1 MRFLESI
8 DLRRRLIFFA
18 SAVFLI
24 AIGCQSEPS
33 QTQTHTE
40 SHPEAGREE
49 SAKVGTPLIQEPGDG
64 REKEA
69 QSFTNDLSP
78 EKVASLL
85 REFLSRIEGYIELR
99 QRMEQ
104 EVMKPDAEATAEAIQ
119 DYQRRLAER
128 LIEARRGAS
137 QGDLFAEIQPWFRST
152 LNSTLTHTNKA
163 VLIENVE
170 ELGARQIEPEVN
182 IVYPKDHGLS
192 FVFPKLL
199 RVFPELPEDVQYR
212 FAGTS
217 LILLDR
223 DTLLILDYLPEAYE

>member
-1 MRFLESI
+1 MRFLESS

-33 QTQTHTE
+33 QTQSHTE
-40 SHPEAGREE
+40 SQPEAGRGE
-49 SAKVGTPLIQEPGDG
+49 SAKVGTQ

-78 EKVASLL
+78 GKVASLL
-85 REFLSRIEGYIELR
+85 REFRSRIEDYIELR

-104 EVMKPDAEATAEAIQ
+104 GVMKPDAEATAEAIQ

-137 QGDLFAEIQPWFRST
+137 QGDLFFAEIQPWFRST
-152 LNSTLTHTNKA
+152 INSTLTQTNKA